1 MSARSIMLLLPVA
14 GTLAALGTACG
25 STSSADDLFGN
36 PGNFG
41 GAGGTTATTTV
52 ATTATGSTSTTTSA
66 TTGTGGE
73 GGGATTTGSMTTST
87 TTTTT
92 TGPMEEVVVF
102 CAGSPCLPGQVCCFH
117 LENSELDMCGAAGSC
132 GPNTITLSCN
142 GPEDCPGGVCCGD
155 YNGNGYDGVSCEATC
170 DGGLTMCAGMPQA
183 CGPGEQCLP
192 SNYLGQGYAYCE

>member
-14 GTLAALGTACG
+14 GLLAALGSACG
-25 STSSADDLFGN
+25 STSEAEDLFGN

-41 GAGGTTATTTV
+41 GGGGSTATTTSS
-52 ATTATGSTSTTTSA
+52 ATTATGSTTASTSA
-66 TTGTGGE
+66 STGSAGGE
-73 GGGATTTGSMTTST
+73 GGAGTTTST

-92 TGPMEEVVVF
+92 TTGPGSDVVVF
-102 CAGSPCLPGQVCCFH
+102 CAGSPCMAGQVCCFH
-117 LENSELDMCGAAGSC
+117 LENSDLDACGDAGAC

-155 YNGNGYDGVSCEATC
+155 YNGNGYDGVSCEPTC
-170 DGGLTMCAGMPQA
+170 EQGLTMCAGMPLV
-183 CGPGEQCLP
+183 CGPGQQCLP